1 MAESKWKLIKALT
14 GARKRKKGEKYMDE
28 DKMKK
33 IRESFKGVTDEDEYL
48 DELEKKAKSKWLI
61 GPPLQL

>member
-48 DELEKKAKSKWLI
+48 DELEKKAKSK
-61 GPPLQL
+61 